1 LAGGTA
7 NLVAS
12 TRGVGTTRGLSSG
25 VGVDGARDGA
35 PLGRQPNGR
44 RVVAGVRAVAGMSS
58 SAAYTTGCANE
69 MLGQSTS
76 CSSANEDASR
86 PISRVEDASRP
97 ISCVI
102 RYRASFD
109 LNTALVVFQACATK
123 AKKVS

>member
-1 LAGGTA
+1 M
-7 NLVAS
+7 
-12 TRGVGTTRGLSSG
+12 SSG

-44 RVVAGVRAVAGMSS
+44 RVVAGARAVTGMSS
-58 SAAYTTGCANE
+58 SAAYKTGCANE

-97 ISCVI
+97 ISCVLGKLK
-102 RYRASFD
+102 YRESFD

>member
-1 LAGGTA
+1 M
-7 NLVAS
+7 
-12 TRGVGTTRGLSSG
+12 SSG

-44 RVVAGVRAVAGMSS
+44 RVVAGARAVTGMSS
-58 SAAYTTGCANE
+58 SAAYKTGCANE

-86 PISRVEDASRP
+86 PISRVLGKLK
-97 ISCVI
+97 
-102 RYRASFD
+102 YRASFA
-109 LNTALVVFQACATK
+109 LNTALDVFQACATK

>member
-1 LAGGTA
+1 M
-7 NLVAS
+7 VAS
-12 TRGVGTTRGLSSG
+12 TRGAGTTRGMSSG

-44 RVVAGVRAVAGMSS
+44 RDVAGARAVTGMSS
-58 SAAYTTGCANE
+58 SAAYKTGCANE

-86 PISRVEDASRP
+86 PISRVLK
-97 ISCVI
+97 
-102 RYRASFD
+102 YRASFAF
-109 LNTALVVFQACATK
+109 NTALDVFQACATK

>member
-1 LAGGTA
+1 M
-7 NLVAS
+7 
-12 TRGVGTTRGLSSG
+12 SSG

-44 RVVAGVRAVAGMSS
+44 RVVAGARAVTGMSS
-58 SAAYTTGCANE
+58 SAAYKTGCANE

-97 ISCVI
+97 ISRVLK
-102 RYRASFD
+102 YRASFD
-109 LNTALVVFQACATK
+109 LKTALVVFQACATK